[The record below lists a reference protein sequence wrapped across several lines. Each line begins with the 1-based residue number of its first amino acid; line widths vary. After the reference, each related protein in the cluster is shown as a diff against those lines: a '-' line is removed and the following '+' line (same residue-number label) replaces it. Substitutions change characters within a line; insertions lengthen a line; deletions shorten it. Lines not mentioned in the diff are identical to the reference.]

1 MGCLAGGLWGAWWEG
16 AGNAGGCIALEGW
29 RIWGADGPVGQA
41 EPGVL
46 AAPAAWGSWWVR
58 QSWGVAV
65 APAAWGSQWP
75 CGSRGLPPQVL
86 YVSTLFPYLVL
97 FCLLV
102 RGLLLEGAPEGI
114 RIMFTPKVSP
124 CPRDPQP
131 CPDRPRLPRAHCVPV
146 CPHRC
151 QCGGQAR
158 PGGRQ
163 PRRSSS
169 RWDWAS
175 AASSLT
181 PATARA
187 AATATATPCW
197 WLASMPSPPSWPPS
211 LSSPFWVPAPP
222 AARSTASAG
231 VGGCPMVG
239 VPAQRWGPTPG
250 CCTRRGTPVS
260 LRQHRHSPCLAPSP
274 QECRAGVASA
284 GGRGAARDRPPPWE
298 PHGPASP
305 PVQRLAVGAAP
316 SPAGCP
322 GCHRLP
328 PGGGDEQGDAGD
340 KLDTPWGW
348 GPPNCTPSSNLS
360 YIPPQLVAQLG
371 PGGSHPIPWV
381 IPPQTGRGVALA
393 PSSIPKLG

>member
-1 MGCLAGGLWGAWWEG
+1 M
-16 AGNAGGCIALEGW
+16 
-29 RIWGADGPVGQA
+29 GQA
-41 EPGVL
+41 ELGGCGGPSSSGVPVAL
-46 AAPAAWGSWWVR
+46 WVTGSAPAG
-58 QSWGVAV
+58 AV
-65 APAAWGSQWP
+65 CQHPLP
-75 CGSRGLPPQVL
+75 LPRPLLPPG
-86 YVSTLFPYLVL
+86 PGAAA
-97 FCLLV
+97 
-102 RGLLLEGAPEGI
+102 RGGPRGHPHHVHPQGESLPQGPPALPGSAPLA
-114 RIMFTPKVSP
+114 PSP
-124 CPRDPQP
+124 LQ
-131 CPDRPRLPRAHCVPV
+131 PRLSPQVSV
-146 CPHRC
+146 W
-151 QCGGQAR
+151 GTGQAW
-158 PGGRQ
+158 RQ
-163 PRRSSS
+163 AATQVFFALGLGFGSVIAYASYGARRSDCH
-169 RWDWAS
+169 RDAVLV
-175 AASSLT
+175 AGLNALTSLL
-181 PATARA
+181 ATLVVFAVLGARA
-187 AATATATPCW
+187 TRRTQHCLRRW
-197 WLASMPSPPSWPPS
+197 
-211 LSSPFWVPAPP
+211 
-222 AARSTASAG
+222 G
-231 VGGCPMVG
+231 GGGCPMVG

-260 LRQHRHSPCLAPSP
+260 LWQHRHSPCLAPSP